1 VNEASTPPDVVVV
14 TGMSGAG
21 RSTAANAL
29 EDLGWFVVD
38 NMPPA
43 LLPTLV
49 ELAGRGGDSVP
60 RIAAVLDARGGGYFA
75 ALMGALEQVTAQ
87 GSPPRIVFLEADDA
101 SLVRRFESSRRPHPL
116 QGDLRL
122 VDGIE
127 RERALLADLRASAD
141 LLVDTS
147 DLNVHQLRA
156 RIEQAFEG
164 LESLPLRV
172 TVVSFGYKYG
182 VPPDADM
189 VGDCRFLPNPH
200 WIPELRPQTGRDPAV
215 SEHVL
220 GQPAATDFLD
230 HFSAAVRVV
239 LAGYARE
246 GKRYATVGLG
256 CTGGKHRS
264 VAMAEALADRLSVA
278 DAQVRVVHRDLGRE

>member
-1 VNEASTPPDVVVV
+1 MSQPDVVVL

-60 RIAAVLDARGGGYFA
+60 RIAAVLDARGGGYFT
-75 ALMGALEQVTAQ
+75 ALLGALDEVAAQ
-87 GSPPRIVFLEADDA
+87 GSPPRVVFLEADDA
-101 SLVRRFESSRRPHPL
+101 SLVKRFESSRRPHPL
-116 QGDLRL
+116 QGEGRL
-122 VDGIE
+122 VEGIE
-127 RERALLADLRASAD
+127 RERLLLGELRARAD

-164 LESLPLRV
+164 VESLPLRV

-200 WIPELRPQTGRDPAV
+200 WIPDLREHTGRDALV
-215 SEHVL
+215 SDYVL
-220 GQPAATDFLD
+220 GQPGAADFLE
-230 HFSAAVRVV
+230 HFGAALRIV

-264 VAMAEALADRLSVA
+264 VAMAEALAALLA
-278 DAQVRVVHRDLGRE
+278 DSDARVRVVHRDLGRE

>member
-1 VNEASTPPDVVVV
+1 MSQPDVVVL

-60 RIAAVLDARGGGYFA
+60 RIAAVLDARGGGYFT
-75 ALMGALEQVTAQ
+75 ALLGALDEVAAQ
-87 GSPPRIVFLEADDA
+87 GSPPRVVFLEADDA
-101 SLVRRFESSRRPHPL
+101 SLVKRFESSRRPHPL
-116 QGDLRL
+116 QGEGRL
-122 VDGIE
+122 VEGIE
-127 RERALLADLRASAD
+127 RERLLLGELRSRAD

-164 LESLPLRV
+164 VESLPLRV

-200 WIPELRPQTGRDPAV
+200 WIPDLREHTGRDALV
-215 SEHVL
+215 SDYVL
-220 GQPAATDFLD
+220 GQPGAADFLE
-230 HFSAAVRVV
+230 HFGAALRIV

-264 VAMAEALADRLSVA
+264 VAMAEALAALLA
-278 DAQVRVVHRDLGRE
+278 DSDARVRVVHRDLGRE